1 MAKKKEPIEEIKA
14 KEVMVESVEEKAE
27 VAVEIDEAV
36 ERHINRKLMAIN
48 NMTDRAKAKR
58 LAERVLRNRKG

>member
-14 KEVMVESVEEKAE
+14 KEVMVESVEEIAE
-27 VAVEIDEAV
+27 QAEDAVEKF
-36 ERHINRKLMAIN
+36 INRKLKVIN
-48 NMTDRAKAKR
+48 EMTDRAKAKR